1 MSAGAQIMNSFPDS
15 AYFSDYIVKF
25 LSAQGFEKVVFNPG
39 ASFRGIH
46 DSLVFE
52 ANETFAPEIVMACH
66 EEIAVAIAHGYYK
79 ASGKHMAVLIHAN
92 VGLLHASMAIFNAWC
107 DRVPLF
113 IIAGNGPIDAA
124 KRRPWIDWIHTST
137 HLPTAVNEF
146 VKWSDQPTSQ
156 AATVESLYRARKLM
170 EVGVP
175 APVLVAVDFDVQE
188 QPLQGHLLRQIPTP
202 DVTPQ
207 LSGLGDAAISKM
219 AQKLTDAVAPLIVVD
234 FSGREPATIDL
245 LIAIAEHAHAVI
257 IDRGNRFNFPSR
269 HLRNGTQ
276 YERSSL
282 MHVDLVVALEVQD
295 LEGALLDI
303 FPGQFLHTVTREVEV
318 MAIDCNDLLSSK
330 WATDYQRH
338 VPNCITYIGDT
349 RASLD
354 SLIAKLTN
362 LSEQD
367 HLLAHRAD
375 KLFSEDLLTRLR
387 GESQRLIEK
396 QLAEHRADEMTHVSV
411 AVERIGNALE
421 NTRWVLANSGSLTV
435 DGWVK
440 KLWNLER
447 PNCYL
452 GLNGGGGLGYGL
464 GASAGAAL
472 ALKDENC
479 ICVDLQSDGDFLY
492 TPSGL
497 WTLSAYNI
505 PLLIIVMNNQLYFNS
520 TQHAVRVAGA
530 RNRDIDKAH
539 IATSFYE
546 NPVDFVRLAQS
557 FNVKAYPVVKNAAD
571 ITATVSEA
579 IAYIHQHGKPAV
591 VELLIQ

>member
-1 MSAGAQIMNSFPDS
+1 MDNFPAN

-25 LSAQGFEKVVFNPG
+25 LSAHGFEKVVFNPG

-46 DSLVFE
+46 DSLVFKD
-52 ANETFAPEIVMACH
+52 NESFAPEIVMACH
-66 EEIAVAIAHGYYK
+66 EEIAVAIAHGYFK

-113 IIAGNGPIDAA
+113 MIAGNGPIDAS

-137 HLPTAVNEF
+137 HLPTVVNEF

-170 EVGVP
+170 EVGVQ

-188 QPLQGHLLRQIPTP
+188 QPLQADLLAVMPAP
-202 DVTPQ
+202 EVLPQ
-207 LSGLGDAAISKM
+207 LSGLGDVAIRNV
-219 AQKLTDAVAPLIVVD
+219 AQKLMDARAPLIVVD
-234 FSGREPATIDL
+234 FSGRQPATIAL
-245 LIAIAEHAHAVI
+245 LVGIAELTQAVV

-276 YERSSL
+276 YERSSF
-282 MHVDLVVALEVQD
+282 VDADLIVAVEVQD
-295 LEGALLDI
+295 LEGALLNI
-303 FPGQFLHTVTREVEV
+303 FPGKRLDAITREVEIL
-318 MAIDCNDLLSSK
+318 AIDCNDLLSSK

-338 VPNCITYIGDT
+338 VSNCTTYIGQT
-349 RASLD
+349 LLSLD
-354 SLIAKLTN
+354 ALLGALTN
-362 LSEQD
+362 LTAQRQVPKLFAE
-367 HLLAHRAD
+367 HLLVKAQGASVAAVHKQIDDHRAD
-375 KLFSEDLLTRLR
+375 AM
-387 GESQRLIEK
+387 I
-396 QLAEHRADEMTHVSV
+396 HVSV
-411 AVERIGNALE
+411 AVEQVGAALE
-421 NTRWVLANSGSLTV
+421 NTPWVLANSGSLTV

-464 GASAGAAL
+464 GASVGAAL
-472 ALKDENC
+472 ALKDENHL
-479 ICVDLQSDGDFLY
+479 CVDLQSDGDLLY

-497 WTLSAYNI
+497 WTLSAYKI
-505 PLLIIVMNNQLYFNS
+505 PLLIIIMNNQLYFNS
-520 TQHAVRVAGA
+520 TQHAARVADA

-546 NPVDFVRLAQS
+546 NPVDFVQLAHS
-557 FNVKAYPVVKNAAD
+557 FNVKAYPVVKNALD
-571 ITATVSEA
+571 ISVTVNEA
-579 IAYIHQHGKPAV
+579 VAYIRQHGKPAV

>member
-1 MSAGAQIMNSFPDS
+1 MNNFPET

-25 LSAQGFEKVVFNPG
+25 LSAHGFEKVVFNPG

-52 ANETFAPEIVMACH
+52 ANESFAPEIIMACH

-113 IIAGNGPIDAA
+113 MIAGNGPIDAS

-156 AATVESLYRARKLM
+156 TATVESLYRARKLM

-188 QPLQGHLLRQIPTP
+188 QQLQADLLTTMPVP
-202 DVTPQ
+202 EVLPQ
-207 LSGLGDAAISKM
+207 LSGLGNAAISSVS
-219 AQKLTDAVAPLIVVD
+219 QKLMNAQSPLIVVD
-234 FSGREPATIDL
+234 FSGREPATIAP
-245 LIAIAEHAHAVI
+245 LIAIAELTQAVI

-276 YERSSL
+276 YERSSFV
-282 MHVDLVVALEVQD
+282 HADLVLALEVQD

-303 FPGQFLHTVTREVEV
+303 FPGQPLPTITREVEV
-318 MAIDCNDLLSSK
+318 VAIDCNDLLSSK
-330 WATDYQRH
+330 WAADYQRH
-338 VPNCITYIGDT
+338 VPNCTRYIGDT
-349 RASLD
+349 QASLD
-354 SLIAKLTN
+354 ALLGALRSLAAQRQGPEKLFD
-362 LSEQD
+362 E
-367 HLLAHRAD
+367 HLLTKARDA
-375 KLFSEDLLTRLR
+375 
-387 GESQRLIEK
+387 SQASIQK
-396 QLAEHRADEMTHVSV
+396 QLDEHRSDVMTHVSI
-411 AVERIGNALE
+411 AVQQIGAALE
-421 NTRWVLANSGSLTV
+421 NTPWVLANSGSLTV

-464 GASAGAAL
+464 GASTGAAL
-472 ALKDENC
+472 ALKDKNC
-479 ICVDLQSDGDFLY
+479 LCVDLQSDGDFLY

-497 WTLSAYNI
+497 WTLSAYDI

-520 TQHAVRVAGA
+520 TQHAARVADA

-571 ITATVSEA
+571 INDTVKEA
-579 IAYIHQHGKPAV
+579 VAYILQHGKPAV

>member
-1 MSAGAQIMNSFPDS
+1 MDHFPDN
-15 AYFSDYIVKF
+15 AYFSDYIVRF
-25 LSAQGFEKVVFNPG
+25 LSEHGFEKVVFNPG

-79 ASGKHMAVLIHAN
+79 ASGRHMAVLIHAN

-113 IIAGNGPIDAA
+113 MIAGNGPIDAA

-137 HLPTAVNEF
+137 HLPSAINEF

-156 AATVESLYRARKLM
+156 AATIESMYRARKLM
-170 EVGVP
+170 ETGVH
-175 APVLVAVDFDVQE
+175 APVLVTVDFDIQE
-188 QPLQGHLLRQIPTP
+188 QPLQDSLHSVIPLP
-202 DVTPQ
+202 EVLPQ
-207 LSGLGDAAISKM
+207 LPGLGQACARHI
-219 AQKLTDAVAPLIVVD
+219 AQKLMDARAPVIVVD
-234 FSGREPATIDL
+234 FSGREPATIAPL
-245 LIAIAEHAHAVI
+245 GAIAELTQAVV

-276 YERSSL
+276 YARDHFVHADQV
-282 MHVDLVVALEVQD
+282 MALEVQD

-303 FPGQFLHTVTREVEV
+303 FPGQSLSTLTAEVEV
-318 MAIDCNDLLSSK
+318 TTIDCNDLLSSK

-338 VPNCITYIGDT
+338 VPNCTTYIGDT
-349 RASLD
+349 RTSLD
-354 SLIAKLTN
+354 A
-362 LSEQD
+362 
-367 HLLAHRAD
+367 
-375 KLFSEDLLTRLR
+375 LLTELKALDAERQAIAHWPEKRFDDEYL
-387 GESQRLIEK
+387 SQAQSASQAAIQK
-396 QLAEHRADEMTHVSV
+396 QLEEHRMDAVPHVSIAVQEIGV
-411 AVERIGNALE
+411 ALA
-421 NTRWVLANSGSLTV
+421 NTSWVLVNSGSLTV

-440 KLWNLER
+440 KLWNLES
-447 PNCYL
+447 PQCYL

-472 ALKDENC
+472 ALKDQDC
-479 ICVDLQSDGDFLY
+479 LCVNLQSDGDFLY

-497 WTLSAYNI
+497 WTLSAYDI

-520 TQHAVRVAGA
+520 TQHAIRVAGA

-546 NPVDFVRLAQS
+546 NPVDFVQLAQS
-557 FNVKAYPVVKNAAD
+557 FNVKAYPVVNNAAD
-571 ITATVSEA
+571 IAATVTKA
-579 IAYIHQHGKPAV
+579 VAYIRQHGKPAV

>member
-1 MSAGAQIMNSFPDS
+1 MDHFPDN
-15 AYFSDYIVKF
+15 AYFSDYIVRF
-25 LSAQGFEKVVFNPG
+25 LSAHGFDKVVFNPG

-52 ANETFAPEIVMACH
+52 ANQAFAPEIVMACH

-113 IIAGNGPIDAA
+113 MIAGNGPIDAA

-156 AATVESLYRARKLM
+156 VATVESLYRARKLM
-170 EVGVP
+170 ETGVH

-188 QPLQGHLLRQIPTP
+188 QPLQQSLRAALPLP
-202 DVTPQ
+202 EVVPQ
-207 LSGLGDAAISKM
+207 FPGLGQAAARRI
-219 AQKLTDAVAPLIVVD
+219 AQKLMDARAPVIVVD
-234 FSGREPATIDL
+234 FSGREPATIAP
-245 LIAIAEHAHAVI
+245 LIAIAELTQALIV
-257 IDRGNRFNFPSR
+257 DRGNRFNFPSR
-269 HLRNGTQ
+269 HLRNGSQ
-276 YERSSL
+276 YARSHFV
-282 MHVDLVVALEVQD
+282 HVDQILALEVQD

-303 FPGQFLHTVTREVEV
+303 FPGQSLHSLTAEVEV
-318 MAIDCNDLLSSK
+318 SAIDCNDLLSSK

-338 VPNCITYIGDT
+338 VPNCSTYIGDT
-349 RASLD
+349 SASLD
-354 SLIAKLTN
+354 ALLGELKALDAQRQAVAHWPEKRFDEESLAQARHAAQAAI
-362 LSEQD
+362 EQ
-367 HLLAHRAD
+367 
-375 KLFSEDLLTRLR
+375 
-387 GESQRLIEK
+387 
-396 QLAEHRADEMTHVSV
+396 QLDEHRGDAVPHVGI
-411 AVERIGNALE
+411 AVQAVGAALE
-421 NTRWVLANSGSLTV
+421 NTPWVLANSGSLTV

-440 KLWNLER
+440 KLWNLDR

-464 GASAGAAL
+464 GAATGAAL
-472 ALKDENC
+472 ALENED
-479 ICVDLQSDGDFLY
+479 CVCVNLQSDGDFLY

-497 WTLSAYNI
+497 WTLSAYNV

-546 NPVDFVRLAQS
+546 NPVDFVQLAQS
-557 FNVKAYPVVKNAAD
+557 FNVKAYPVVRHAAD
-571 ITATVSEA
+571 ISATVSEA
-579 IAYIHQHGKPAV
+579 VAYIRQHRKPAV

>member
-1 MSAGAQIMNSFPDS
+1 MASLPETT
-15 AYFSDYIVKF
+15 YFSDYIVKF
-25 LSAQGFEKVVFNPG
+25 LSVHGFDKVVFNPG

-52 ANETFAPEIVMACH
+52 HNQDFAPEIVMACH

-113 IIAGNGPIDAA
+113 MIAGNGPIDAA
-124 KRRPWIDWIHTST
+124 KRRPWIDWIHTSA

-156 AATVESLYRARKLM
+156 VATVEALFRARKIM

-188 QPLQGHLLRQIPTP
+188 QPLQAELQASLPVPEPLPLLG
-202 DVTPQ
+202 
-207 LSGLGDAAISKM
+207 GLDAATSDKI
-219 AQKLTDAVAPLIVVD
+219 AQQLLAARAPVIVLD
-234 FSGREPATIDL
+234 FSGRAPATIQS
-245 LIAIAEHAHAVI
+245 LIAIAELTQAVI

-276 YERSSL
+276 YERS
-282 MHVDLVVALEVQD
+282 HFVHADLVLAIEVQD
-295 LEGALLDI
+295 LEGALLDL
-303 FPGQFLHTVTREVEV
+303 FPGQSLPTITREVTV
-318 MAIDCNDLLSSK
+318 TALDCNDLLSSK
-330 WATDYQRH
+330 WAADYQRH
-338 VPNCITYIGDT
+338 VPHCTKYIGAT
-349 RASLD
+349 QASLE
-354 SLIAKLTN
+354 SLLNALQTRHAQPQSASLQVQKSFT
-362 LSEQD
+362 D
-367 HLLAHRAD
+367 KALLPAQHAARALIQSQLEAHHTD
-375 KLFSEDLLTRLR
+375 D
-387 GESQRLIEK
+387 IP
-396 QLAEHRADEMTHVSV
+396 HVSV
-411 AVERIGNALE
+411 AVQQIGAALAD
-421 NTRWVLANSGSLTV
+421 TPWVLTNSGSLTV

-440 KLWNLER
+440 KLWHLER

-464 GASAGAAL
+464 GASIGAAL
-472 ALKDENC
+472 ALKDEQQL
-479 ICVDLQSDGDFLY
+479 CVNLQSDGDFLY

-520 TQHAVRVAGA
+520 TQHAARVAGA

-546 NPVDFVRLAQS
+546 NPVDFVQLAQS
-557 FNVKAYPVVKNAAD
+557 FNIKAYPVVNTAAD
-571 ITATVSEA
+571 IIATVHEA
-579 IAYIHQHGKPAV
+579 VAYISQHGKPAV

>member
-1 MSAGAQIMNSFPDS
+1 MDNFPDT

-25 LSAQGFEKVVFNPG
+25 LSTHGFEKVVFNPG

-52 ANETFAPEIVMACH
+52 ANAGFAPEIVMACH

-113 IIAGNGPIDAA
+113 MIAGNGPIDAA

-156 AATVESLYRARKLM
+156 VATVESLYRARKLM
-170 EVGVP
+170 DVGVP

-188 QPLQGHLLRQIPTP
+188 QPLQADLLASMPVP
-202 DVTPQ
+202 EVLPQ
-207 LSGLGDAAISKM
+207 LSGLGDGAIGSV
-219 AQKLTDAVAPLIVVD
+219 AQKLMDARAPLIVVD
-234 FSGREPATIDL
+234 FSGREPATIAP
-245 LIAIAEHAHAVI
+245 LIAIAELTQAVI

-269 HLRNGTQ
+269 HLRNATH
-276 YERSSL
+276 YERSYFV
-282 MHVDLVVALEVQD
+282 HADLVLALEVQD

-303 FPGQFLHTVTREVEV
+303 FPGQPLKAITREVEV

-338 VPNCITYIGDT
+338 VPNCTGYIGDT

-354 SLIAKLTN
+354 TLLDALTTLTAQRQGLAHWPEKLFA
-362 LSEQD
+362 E
-367 HLLAHRAD
+367 HLLSKAQDA
-375 KLFSEDLLTRLR
+375 
-387 GESQRLIEK
+387 SQVAIQK
-396 QLAEHRADEMTHVSV
+396 QLDEHRADVMTHVSV
-411 AVERIGNALE
+411 AVQQVGVALE
-421 NTRWVLANSGSLTV
+421 NTPWVLANSGSLTV

-472 ALKDENC
+472 ALKDQNYL
-479 ICVDLQSDGDFLY
+479 CVDLQSDGDFLY

-505 PLLIIVMNNQLYFNS
+505 PLLVIVMNNQLYFNS
-520 TQHAVRVAGA
+520 TQHAARVAGA

-546 NPVDFVRLAQS
+546 NPVDFVLLAQS

-571 ITATVSEA
+571 IAATVREA
-579 IAYIHQHGKPAV
+579 VAYIRQYGKPAV